1 MLRTPTH
8 DSSNLDGVSHASD
21 LIAGVPAH
29 FAAHRTRTELLD
41 LNDAA
46 REVLACSI
54 NDLLRCRVRLWQV
67 FADDLPDV
75 PGDRAELHKVIL
87 NLLSNALE
95 AMKAVGDRE
104 RQRIIRTGMEEGG
117 VRLSVQASGGDIVS
131 FSIPLVAAP

>member
-1 MLRTPTH
+1 MLRTSTH
-8 DSSNLDGVSHASD
+8 DSSNLDGARKSTRSD
-21 LIAGVPAH
+21 
-29 FAAHRTRTELLD
+29 LLD

-75 PGDRAELHKVIL
+75 PGDRAQLQKVIL

-104 RQRIIRTGMEEGG
+104 RQLIIRTEMEESG
-117 VRLSVQASGGDIVS
+117 VRLSVQARGGDIVS
-131 FSIPLVAAP
+131 FSIPLAAAP